1 MKKIY
6 IEDAAGESIEK
17 SGFKILDFLAGETH
31 FYKYGLNLHDP
42 DGKALFHEYDKVQDV
57 YDMKKWTMVNQRFAS
72 EGWVYPKRNEEKR
85 KAKILRLV
93 EMWKEK
99 GYKVDD
105 SELKAFINDRTT
117 NETLYMTSK

>member
-1 MKKIY
+1 MLPKDEFIQKGMKKR
-6 IEDAAGESIEK
+6 E
-17 SGFKILDFLAGETH
+17 KIL
-31 FYKYGLNLHDP
+31 K
-42 DGKALFHEYDKVQDV
+42 
-57 YDMKKWTMVNQRFAS
+57 
-72 EGWVYPKRNEEKR
+72 
-85 KAKILRLV
+85 LV

>member
-1 MKKIY
+1 MY
-6 IEDAAGESIEK
+6 AEGECIEK
-17 SGFKILDFLAGETH
+17 SGFTILDFLAGETH
-31 FYKYGLNLHDP
+31 FYKYGLNLHAH
-42 DGKALFHEYDKVQDV
+42 DGKTWFYEYDKVQGV

-99 GYKVDD
+99 GYQVDN
-105 SELKAFINDRTT
+105 SELQAFINDRTT